1 MYRCF
6 ECWWKLLPR
15 FSRLT
20 QLYCHRT
27 RIWMIR
33 TESGNCFNSC
43 SASFSFP
50 NRKLCARIKR
60 DKRNGDLTI
69 SIPQTVE
76 EMVFALSAKNF
87 LCLWISSCSCWPCL
101 VAEIVVY
108 FLLLLSNTG
117 AAHSFYWLNRNLKI
131 FFYVTV
137 THFLLAL
144 VISSRF

>member
-6 ECWWKLLPR
+6 ECCWKLLPC

-33 TESGNCFNSC
+33 TESGNCFNSY

-87 LCLWISSCSCWPCL
+87 LSLSLNIKLFMLALLGGCDSSLFLTSPFEYWRSTF
-101 VAEIVVY
+101 
-108 FLLLLSNTG
+108 FLLN
-117 AAHSFYWLNRNLKI
+117 LNRNLKI
-131 FFYVTV
+131 FFMWQ
-137 THFLLAL
+137 LL
-144 VISSRF
+144 IFYWH